1 MKPGSVLLRF
11 ALNIYRGITG
21 FLARRLHRNFYL
33 LLALLLSVFAVLDAF
48 VFEKVVDMRERAYD
62 VVIRSRFIKPK
73 PDPQIVIVDINEA
86 SLSAMAKD
94 YGRWPWPRQVLGEFV
109 EQIQAQK
116 PAAIVFDILFS
127 DPDVFN
133 AGSDEYFNAAIAAS
147 SNTFFPVLRLDEES
161 DAASAIR
168 ISMLPGVT
176 PMPGTQPDAGRTA
189 ALVLPQFEAAL
200 KSGRIGSFNIYPDDD
215 GIARAYRMFHDVG
228 GWRLPSLPVR
238 IGEVLGWKV
247 TDGQDRLLNWR
258 GPPFSYHYES
268 FSDVYFDMLSSER
281 KRPKDEFAGK
291 IVVIG
296 STAAGLFD
304 IKPTPVAQQF
314 PGVEIIATAID
325 NVKHGD
331 FIRVPGSHI
340 PTLLAALLILWA
352 TAFGFYRDVE
362 ADRFARIYGL
372 SQIALLVISYLTIN
386 LTNFYFNLA
395 GPVFI
400 GFIYFSIAKV
410 YAVAT
415 ASALERN
422 IVAQSLRGRGSHV
435 GVVAVFQVSG
445 SDETSRGMFM
455 TRLAKDIERQSRHE
469 KEVEVIKGRQRGIW
483 RLLESTLVVAWIY
496 ARDDREE
503 AGRVEGDVAALL
515 AMLPDLVKRRQISGE
530 TIEAQAVH
538 RRELGAGPDGVAP
551 GEWRTLLAE
560 AVVRLDASAARA
572 ADNPAA
578 SAPSVTP

>member
-147 SNTFFPVLRLDEES
+147 NNTFFPVLRLDEES

-395 GPVFI
+395 GPVFV
-400 GFIYFSIAKV
+400 GFLYFSVAKV
-410 YAVAT
+410 YAMAT
-415 ASALERN
+415 ATALERN
-422 IVAQSLRGRGSHV
+422 LVAESLRGEGGHV
-435 GVVAVFQVSG
+435 GVVAVFHATG
-445 SDETSRGMFM
+445 PDETALGIFLRRM
-455 TRLAKDIERQSRHE
+455 AKDIARVSKRER
-469 KEVEVIKGRQRGIW
+469 EVELIKGRQRGIW
-483 RLLESTLVVAWIY
+483 RLLESTLVVTWLY
-496 ARDDREE
+496 RHDDAEE
-503 AGRVEGDVAALL
+503 TAQVEGDVKSLL
-515 AMLPDLVKRRQISGE
+515 AAIPDLVNQHTISGE
-530 TIEAQAVH
+530 TISAQAVH
-538 RRELGAGPDGVAP
+538 SRRLESADGAAGSA
-551 GEWRTLLAE
+551 EWRILLSE
-560 AVVRLDASAARA
+560 ALAKAQEPHAA
-572 ADNPAA
+572 P
-578 SAPSVTP
+578 PS

>member
-1 MKPGSVLLRF
+1 MKFGSALLRL
-11 ALNIYRGITG
+11 ALRPYRALVA
-21 FLARRLHRNFYL
+21 FLARRLKRNFYL
-33 LLALLLSVFAVLDAF
+33 YLAALLSLFAIADAF

-62 VVIRSRFIKPK
+62 VVIRSRFMKPK

-109 EQIQAQK
+109 EQIGAQK

-133 AGSDEYFNAAIAAS
+133 AGSDEYFNAAIAATN
-147 SNTFFPVLRLDEES
+147 NTFFPVLRLDAES
-161 DAASAIR
+161 DATSAIR
-168 ISMLPGVT
+168 VSMLPGVT
-176 PMPGTQPDAGRTA
+176 PMPGAQPDPARTA

-215 GIARAYRMFHDVG
+215 GIARAYRLFHDVG

-238 IGEVLGWKV
+238 LGEVQGWKPI
-247 TDGQDRLLNWR
+247 DGQDRLLNWR
-258 GPPFSYHYES
+258 GPPFSYHYVN
-268 FSDVYFDMLSSER
+268 FSDVYFDLLSSAR
-281 KRPKDEFAGK
+281 KRPQDEFAGK

-331 FIRVPGSHI
+331 FIRVPGSHV

-352 TAFGFYRDVE
+352 TALGFYRDVE

-372 SQIALLVISYLTIN
+372 SQIALLVVSYLTIN

-400 GFIYFSIAKV
+400 GFVYFSIAKV
-410 YAVAT
+410 YAMAT
-415 ASALERN
+415 ATALERN
-422 IVAQSLRGRGSHV
+422 IVAESLRGRGSHV

-445 SDETSRGMFM
+445 PDETSRGIFM
-455 TRLAKDIERQSRHE
+455 KRLAKDIARQSRHE
-469 KEVEVIKGRQRGIW
+469 KEVEVVKGRQRGIW
-483 RLLESTLVVAWIY
+483 RLLESTLVVVWIY
-496 ARDDREE
+496 ARDDAEE
-503 AGRVEGDVAALL
+503 QARIENDVTALL
-515 AMLPDLVKRRQISGE
+515 AALPDLVKRRQISGE
-530 TIEAQAVH
+530 GVEAHVVH
-538 RRELGAGPDGVAP
+538 RRELGTRANGVAES
-551 GEWRTLLAE
+551 EWRALLAE
-560 AVVRLDASAARA
+560 AVARLGVDGAAAPGGGATAARR
-572 ADNPAA
+572 
-578 SAPSVTP
+578 V